1 MITVQKKVFVLST
14 PHTTYAFRILDTG
27 HPEHLYY
34 GASLGDL
41 SAMTPEEI
49 EADAE
54 ALGERKEFPEGNMV
68 SYDNEHP
75 ALTLENLRLEFSS
88 YGKGD
93 IRDPFVDITHAD
105 GGRTSDFLFES
116 YEVTNEKP
124 QFETLPGSYSEDG
137 EVDHLTVVF
146 RDRQY
151 DLTLE
156 LHYYVY
162 EDCDVITRSS
172 RLVNSSAETI
182 RLDRL
187 LSTQLD
193 FMEAGWVFT
202 NFTGAWTREMNRT
215 DTRVEA
221 GKIVNSTVAGA
232 SSNRNNPF
240 VMIHAADTT
249 EESGEVYGLNLIYSG
264 NHYEALSVNGYG
276 KSRFVAGINPDGFS
290 FILEPG
296 TFFEAP
302 EAVMTYSD
310 HGYSAMSVQMQH
322 FVREHIVRGEWKKK
336 ARPVLLNS
344 WEAAYFKID
353 ENKLLRLAKAAKEA
367 GMELFVMDDG
377 WFGERNDDKSSLGDW
392 TVNTKKLSGGLEG
405 LVEKVNALGLDFG
418 IWVEPEMVNVNS
430 DLYRTHPDW
439 TMEIPGKPHSEGRTQ
454 RILDFANPKV
464 VAYMTEQMTKVFS
477 SANIAYVKWDM
488 NRIFSDVYSQYLPVD
503 RQGETAHRYILGVY
517 QLASSLTKRF
527 PKILFEGCAAG
538 GCRFDLGAL
547 CYFPQIW
554 ASDDTDAL
562 QRTRIQESYSFGYPM
577 SVISAHVSACPNH
590 QTLRETPLDT
600 RFNVASFGVLGYELN
615 LCDLDKKEMDEIRKQ
630 VELYKAWRDVLQNGD
645 FYRGRTGNIH
655 EWTCVSADKKK
666 AVGLILQE
674 LVRPNTQFEQYRA
687 KGLDERLRYHF
698 YSLEQKRD
706 IRRFGDLINTS
717 APVHVRQ
724 GSVLHNLIARFV
736 TMPGE
741 AEEMNVSG
749 SVLMKAG
756 VKLSPAYSGTGY
768 NEKVRYFSD
777 FCSREYYLEAEENEE

>member
-1 MITVQKKVFVLST
+1 MITVQKKIFVLST

-41 SAMTPEEI
+41 SAMTPDEI

-54 ALGERKEFPEGNMV
+54 TLGERKEFPEGNMV

-116 YEVTNEKP
+116 YEVTKEKP
-124 QFETLPGSYSEDG
+124 EFETLPGSYAEDG
-137 EVDHLTVVF
+137 VVDHLTVIF

-151 DLTLE
+151 DLALE

-172 RLVNSSAETI
+172 RLVNSSSETI

-187 LSTQLD
+187 MSAQLD
-193 FMEAGWVFT
+193 FMESGWVFT

-215 DTRVEA
+215 DTKVEA

-240 VMIHAADTT
+240 VMIHAENAT
-249 EESGEVYGLNLIYSG
+249 EESGEVYGCNLIYSG

-276 KSRFVAGINPDGFS
+276 KSRFVSGINPDGFS

-302 EAVMTYSD
+302 EAVLTYSD
-310 HGYSAMSVQMQH
+310 RGYSGMSIRMQH

-353 ENKLLRLAKAAKEA
+353 ESKLLRLAKAAKEA

-377 WFGERNDDKSSLGDW
+377 WFGERNDDRSSLGDW
-392 TVNTKKLSGGLEG
+392 TVNTKKLPGGLAG

-430 DLYRTHPDW
+430 DLYRAHPDW
-439 TMEIPGKPHSEGRTQ
+439 TMEIPGKPHAEGRTQ
-454 RILDFANPKV
+454 RILDFANPEV
-464 VAYMTEQMTKVFS
+464 VEYMTEQMSNVFS

-503 RQGETAHRYILGVY
+503 RQGEAAHRYILGVY
-517 QLASSLTKRF
+517 RLADALTKRF

-615 LCDLDKKEMDEIRKQ
+615 LCDLDRKEMDEIRKQ
-630 VELYKAWRDVLQNGD
+630 VELYKAWRDVLQSGD

-655 EWTCVSADKKK
+655 EWTCVSADRKK

-687 KGLDERLRYHF
+687 KGLDEKLRYHF

-724 GSVLHNLIARFV
+724 GSVLHNLIAKFV

-749 SVLMKAG
+749 ALLMKAG
-756 VKLSPAYSGTGY
+756 VKLSPAFSGTGY

-777 FCSREYYLEAEENEE
+777 FCSREYYLEAEEDEN